1 VVRGRGGTREGAEGV
16 LGRDFFFRRLGDL
29 EGSGYWSSG
38 VTERG
43 ATAAAWARASRDE
56 VEAGRGE
63 ASSLVAF
70 GERVPDDGRG
80 STRERGF
87 SARWEYEVPRGH
99 PCTSSVG
106 GSRGEGVFLVAV
118 DSTGEVF
125 LGVLGEVFDAEVTRE
140 GKSRGSSDTCTRRE
154 TSSSV
159 VVSNAGT
166 AKVVKERGHLVIPW
180 SAMIR
185 LSKCEELTT
194 YETREV
200 VAVPNSRSRGG
211 V

>member
-1 VVRGRGGTREGAEGV
+1 VVRGRGGAREGAEGV
-16 LGRDFFFRRLGDL
+16 LGRGFFFRRLGDL
-29 EGSGYWSSG
+29 EGVRVLEFGGVRTRGNSGGLGEG
-38 VTERG
+38 VKGRG
-43 ATAAAWARASRDE
+43 RG
-56 VEAGRGE
+56 GRGE
-63 ASSLVAF
+63 AGSLVAF
-70 GERVPDDGRG
+70 GERVSNDGRG

-87 SARWEYEVPRGH
+87 SARREYEIPRGY
-99 PCTSSVG
+99 PCTSGVR
-106 GSRGEGVFLVAV
+106 GSRGEGVFFVLV
-118 DSTGEVF
+118 DSTREVF
-125 LGVLGEVFDAEVTRE
+125 LGVLGEIFDAEVTGE
-140 GKSRGSSDTCTRRE
+140 GETRGSCDTCTRGE

-166 AKVVKERGHLVIPW
+166 AKAVKERGHLVIPW

>member
-1 VVRGRGGTREGAEGV
+1 MDFGGDRTRGNSGGLGEGIKGRGGS
-16 LGRDFFFRRLGDL
+16 GRS
-29 EGSGYWSSG
+29 ETS
-38 VTERG
+38 T
-43 ATAAAWARASRDE
+43 
-56 VEAGRGE
+56 
-63 ASSLVAF
+63 LVAF
-70 GERVPDDGRG
+70 WARG
-80 STRERGF
+80 SMRERRF
-87 SARWEYEVPRGH
+87 SPCQEYEVPRGYS
-99 PCTSSVG
+99 CTGSVG
-106 GSRGEGVFLVAV
+106 GGGCEGVFLVAV
-118 DSTGEVF
+118 DSTREVF
-125 LGVLGEVFDAEVTRE
+125 LGVLREVFDAEVTGE
-140 GKSRGSSDTCTRRE
+140 GETGGSCDTCTRRE

-159 VVSNAGT
+159 VVSDAGM

>member
-1 VVRGRGGTREGAEGV
+1 MGEGVRGSGIQCASGI
-16 LGRDFFFRRLGDL
+16 RDPT
-29 EGSGYWSSG
+29 GY
-38 VTERG
+38 
-43 ATAAAWARASRDE
+43 
-56 VEAGRGE
+56 
-63 ASSLVAF
+63 
-70 GERVPDDGRG
+70 
-80 STRERGF
+80 
-87 SARWEYEVPRGH
+87 
-99 PCTSSVG
+99 PCTSGVG
-106 GSRGEGVFLVAV
+106 GSRGEGVFFVLV
-118 DSTGEVF
+118 DSTREVF
-125 LGVLGEVFDAEVTRE
+125 LGVLGEIFDAEVSGE
-140 GKSRGSSDTCTRRE
+140 GETRGSCDTCTRGE